1 MALNR
6 SDLVKPELPRETVA
20 VPALGG
26 DVIVR
31 GLLLGER
38 LGLFADL
45 REDGKSYTR
54 IGKMLAVAVVGDDG
68 QPLLGEAEWEAF
80 GGVNF
85 TAALD
90 LFTVARRLSG
100 LDAEVIEKN

>member
-1 MALNR
+1 MAINR
-6 SDLVKPELPRETVA
+6 NDLVKPELPREIVA

-26 DVIVR
+26 EVIVR

-45 REDGKSYTR
+45 REDGKSYTH
-54 IGKMLAVAVVGDDG
+54 ISKLLAATVVCDDG
-68 QPLLGEAEWEAF
+68 QPLMREAEWEAF
-80 GGVNF
+80 GGQHF
-85 TAALD
+85 TEALD
-90 LFTVARRLSG
+90 LFAVARRMSG

>member
-31 GLLLGER
+31 GLLLGE
-38 LGLFADL
+38 
-45 REDGKSYTR
+45 
-54 IGKMLAVAVVGDDG
+54 
-68 QPLLGEAEWEAF
+68 AEWEAF

-85 TAALD
+85 TAALE

>member
-6 SDLVKPELPRETVA
+6 SSLTLPALPSETVA
-20 VPALGG
+20 VEALGG

-45 REDGKSYTR
+45 REDGKSYAH
-54 IGKMLAVAVVGDDG
+54 LAKLLAASVVGDDG
-68 QPLLGEAEWEAF
+68 KQLLNDEEWEAF
-80 GGVNF
+80 GGAHF
-85 TAALD
+85 TEALA
-90 LFTVARRLSG
+90 LFCVARRLSG